1 MFSWRMTLR
10 LKRLSAWL
18 KFSSLDWIGYLQ
30 TPLVVIWKYLERI
43 YLGNK
48 PDMGII
54 SLCSQAFI
62 QSWGEERDLFYLDIC
77 VAPIDPLHDPVKWYW
92 INYSG
97 TQITQWDFQNKG
109 KSGWTGKSSFVLE
122 VPLPY
127 LRHSIIY
134 SVPCHRIV
142 QSAQSFRKPTISL
155 IININ
160 LKIIILTAIYIMHG
174 CN

>member
-62 QSWGEERDLFYLDIC
+62 QSWGEE
-77 VAPIDPLHDPVKWYW
+77 IDPLHDPVKWYW
-92 INYSG
+92 INYAG
-97 TQITQWDFQNKG
+97 TQITQWDFQHKG
-109 KSGWTGKSSFVLE
+109 KTGWTGKSSFVLE
-122 VPLPY
+122 VPLRY
-127 LRHSIIY
+127 LRPSIIIF
-134 SVPCHRIV
+134 HTRH
-142 QSAQSFRKPTISL
+142 
-155 IININ
+155 
-160 LKIIILTAIYIMHG
+160 LTGSCKGSMSSTRSPEFS
-174 CN
+174 